1 MSLPEYCSLK
11 VNGDD
16 CKIPPSDIVSIII
29 QEKEEYMVGLVCKD
43 HKEQMQRRLE
53 VLQTSKQIPLG
64 SIKFEGIKMVMTDC
78 IKGTS
83 EDYLEINLNRNKFAH
98 P

>member
-1 MSLPEYCSLK
+1 VSLPEYCSLK
-11 VNGDD
+11 VSGND
-16 CKIPPSDIVSIII
+16 CKIPPSDIVSIIT
-29 QEKEEYMVGLVCKD
+29 QKKDQYMVGLVCKD

-53 VLQTSKQIPLG
+53 DLQTSKKIPLG

-78 IKGTS
+78 IKGTV
-83 EDYLEINLNRNKFAH
+83 EDYVDLELNRNKLSH